1 MCFFLFREFC
11 SLANVTSSDFFE
23 MYSDYE
29 IIDFYSLFLQKKN
42 SLRQK
47 THRVKPSL
55 VVFFVILF

>member
-29 IIDFYSLFLQKKN
+29 IIDFYSLCLKKKKIV
-42 SLRQK
+42 LDK
-47 THRVKPSL
+47 KLTK
-55 VVFFVILF
+55 